1 MEVVDESLP
10 LGEDVIVTLHKGDY
24 LGEFALLSKDSVPAR
39 RTTSLRAKGYVEM
52 YSLSRQDFVEVIELV
67 PEVGRVIPVSCPALR
82 PDSHSMVGWCAC
94 P

>member
-1 MEVVDESLP
+1 M
-10 LGEDVIVTLHKGDY
+10 TLHKGDY

-67 PEVGRVIPVSCPALR
+67 PEVGRLKPVSCPALR
-82 PDSHSMVGWCAC
+82 PDSHSVVGWCAC

>member
-1 MEVVDESLP
+1 M
-10 LGEDVIVTLHKGDY
+10 TLHKGDY

-67 PEVGRVIPVSCPALR
+67 PEVGRVIQFHALR
-82 PDSHSMVGWCAC
+82 LRCA
-94 P
+94 PAYH